1 MVSKP
6 GVFRE
11 RKDCVL
17 RVRVSSRVKEQLQ
30 ELAKC
35 KGRTVSELLRRMI
48 YEALRKERKE
58 NVLHSR

>member
-1 MVSKP
+1 MTSKP

-17 RVRVSSRVKEQLQ
+17 RVRVSKRVKEQF
-30 ELAKC
+30 EDLAKR

-48 YEALRKERKE
+48 YETLRKER
-58 NVLHSR
+58 